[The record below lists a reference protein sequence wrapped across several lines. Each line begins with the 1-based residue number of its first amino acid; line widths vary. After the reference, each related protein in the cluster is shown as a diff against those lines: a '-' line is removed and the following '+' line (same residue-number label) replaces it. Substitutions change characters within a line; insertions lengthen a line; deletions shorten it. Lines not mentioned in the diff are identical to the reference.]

1 MLPGRRYLF
10 FLCSNRLEKDFIK
23 KKMKGYGKVEIE
35 SKIAM
40 KKDVIQSSG
49 ESIQLYESDQ
59 KSLQENSKN

>member
-1 MLPGRRYLF
+1 MLPGRRYFF
-10 FLCSNRLEKDFIK
+10 FLYSNRLEKDFIK

-49 ESIQLYESDQ
+49 ESIQLYEGDQ

>member
-1 MLPGRRYLF
+1 
-10 FLCSNRLEKDFIK
+10 
-23 KKMKGYGKVEIE
+23 MKGYGKVEIE

-49 ESIQLYESDQ
+49 ESIQLYEGDQ